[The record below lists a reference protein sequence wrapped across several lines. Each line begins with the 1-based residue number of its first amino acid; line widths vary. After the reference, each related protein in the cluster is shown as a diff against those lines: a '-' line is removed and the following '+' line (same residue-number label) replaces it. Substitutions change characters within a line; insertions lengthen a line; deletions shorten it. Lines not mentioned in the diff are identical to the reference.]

1 MHVISVLGWIFSEH
15 ARKQPFL
22 RALPAPRYEGGRRE
36 SCLHCEPDLRLT
48 VTQLLRRDDS
58 CLALQ
63 TLFFSPSSIEPS
75 PICALRT
82 VMVLT
87 RRWTSLA
94 STTTPRGKVS
104 EEKLSLPHS
113 LSQFLLSL
121 FIDFLNLLLSQ
132 LLRGEQVIG
141 AMSRK
146 KAVKGKAGS
155 KSPKASPSSGRTGKG
170 LAAAAAP
177 SSGLVYPSR
186 PSLSNSGE
194 FYDIAFKVS
203 AEFRERDFFIF
214 YFFNQAI
221 NY

>member
-1 MHVISVLGWIFSEH
+1 
-15 ARKQPFL
+15 
-22 RALPAPRYEGGRRE
+22 
-36 SCLHCEPDLRLT
+36 
-48 VTQLLRRDDS
+48 
-58 CLALQ
+58 
-63 TLFFSPSSIEPS
+63 
-75 PICALRT
+75 
-82 VMVLT
+82 
-87 RRWTSLA
+87 
-94 STTTPRGKVS
+94 
-104 EEKLSLPHS
+104 
-113 LSQFLLSL
+113 
-121 FIDFLNLLLSQ
+121 
-132 LLRGEQVIG
+132 
-141 AMSRK
+141 MSRK